1 MRCSFVAHAAPG
13 GRQNFASSSSWIA
26 AYKPCIVLTMEPAV
40 IELDRQEFARVV
52 RGALR
57 ACDRPDLLLDHPL
70 LASRWLAARAGVTRD
85 RLAASRALSAAL
97 RDECRHLF
105 ASPRDQILD
114 RVMEH
119 TFFRPP
125 GKQQRIAAELG
136 LAYSTYRRYLAHA
149 VARLADALRAQMS

>member
-1 MRCSFVAHAAPG
+1 VYSLHVD
-13 GRQNFASSSSWIA
+13 
-26 AYKPCIVLTMEPAV
+26 L
-40 IELDRQEFARVV
+40 IELERDEFARVV
-52 RGALR
+52 RLALR

-85 RLAASRALSAAL
+85 RLAASRALSTAL

-114 RVMEH
+114 RVMET

-125 GKQQRIAAELG
+125 GKQEQIASELG

-149 VARLADALRAQMS
+149 IARLAEALRAQMS